1 MFGWLKTRRQRTAVP
16 VNGPRGQSDQ
26 LLQDGHALLAS
37 GDLCGAELCY
47 RQALAATPEHHLARV
62 HLGSVL
68 LQQQRFGD
76 AWTELS
82 AAQTLDPNHADC
94 HHMLGGLSERAH
106 DYTRAA
112 FHFQRAFELKPDLQ
126 LACLGACRVLSHLGQ
141 ITSARHLIAAG
152 LAVNPTSADLHF
164 YEGMLHFANDA
175 IDCAIE
181 SYREALA
188 LGADHS
194 ALHGFVGGLLLKRND
209 IGGALVHLQRAI
221 ELNPENTEAHH
232 DIGVVFT
239 RLGQVEQAIQHQEI
253 TIKQDPSQLQ
263 AYSCLLFALGSCVDC
278 TPQRFMQAAKRYAD
292 QVRKTVRPMQP
303 LTTQAPIAM
312 DTAIRSLRVGW
323 VSGDFRKHVN
333 LSFLKHVL
341 VGLANE
347 STELIAFSNNPYDD
361 GATHELRRLMT
372 HWHDIKEM
380 SDHEAAELIMSCR
393 VDILVDL
400 AGHTAHNRLPVF
412 AWRPAPVQVS
422 WLGFFAS
429 TGLTEIDYLLADPLS
444 VPAHWHSHFSERVW
458 YLPETR
464 LCMSPPD
471 LPDALEVV
479 QPPVLRTGFIMFGCF
494 QVLSKIND
502 SVLKTWARVMSGVPN
517 SRLRLQIR
525 YLELPGVRDTLIS
538 RMVRAGISSDR
549 VELHGGVPVA
559 EYLVAHNDVD
569 IILDTFPYPG
579 GTTTAEALWMGVPT
593 VTLKGNSLLARQGAS
608 MLHNVGLPDWIAVN
622 REDYVA
628 KAIHFASDTAELAN
642 LRTRLRQQALA
653 SPLFD
658 SNRFTAHF
666 LAALRAMHQQRGV
679 SLRVT
684 PHVGRR

>member
-1 MFGWLKTRRQRTAVP
+1 MLGWLKAKRHRTEMLIGGTQGQR
-16 VNGPRGQSDQ
+16 DQ
-26 LLQDGHALLAS
+26 LLQEGHALLAR

-47 RQALAATPEHHLARV
+47 RKAMAAAPKHPLARV
-62 HLGSVL
+62 SFGSVL
-68 LQQQRFGD
+68 VQPQRLAD
-76 AWTELS
+76 ARM
-82 AAQTLDPNHADC
+82 QLDVALTSDPSDADC
-94 HHMLGGLSERAH
+94 HYVLGALSERGH
-106 DYTRAA
+106 DHTCAA
-112 FHFQRAFELKPDLQ
+112 YHFQRAFELKPDLQ

-141 ITSARHLIAAG
+141 VTSARHLIASG
-152 LAVNPTSADLHF
+152 LAANPTSADLHF
-164 YEGMLHFANDA
+164 YEGMLHYANDA

-194 ALHGFVGGLLLKRND
+194 ALHGFVGGLLLKRNALD
-209 IGGALVHLQRAI
+209 KALVHLQRAI

-232 DIGVVFT
+232 DLGVVLL
-239 RLGQVEQAIQHQEI
+239 RLGQVERAIQHQEI
-253 TIKQDPSQLQ
+253 TIRQDPTQLQ
-263 AYSCLLFALGSCVDC
+263 AYSCLLFALGSSVEC
-278 TPQRFMQAAKRYAD
+278 TAQQYMATAKRYAN
-292 QVRKTVRPMQP
+292 QVRRSVRPLRQV
-303 LTTQAPIAM
+303 TDQAPPATDSAM
-312 DTAIRSLRVGW
+312 RPLRIGW
-323 VSGDFRKHVN
+323 VSGDLRKHVN

-341 VGLANE
+341 VGLAHE

-372 HWHDIKEM
+372 QWHDIKEM
-380 SDHEAAELIMSCR
+380 SDQEAAALIKSCR
-393 VDILVDL
+393 VDVLVDL

-412 AWRPAPVQVS
+412 AWRPAPVQIS

-429 TGLTEIDYLLADPLS
+429 TGLTEIDYLLADAVS
-444 VPAHWHSHFSERVW
+444 VPANWHSHFSERVW

-464 LCMSPPD
+464 LCMSAPD
-471 LPDALEVV
+471 VSEALKVV
-479 QPPVLRTGFIMFGCF
+479 QPPVLRTGFVTFGCF

-525 YLELPGVRDTLIS
+525 YLELPGVRDSLIS
-538 RMVRAGISSDR
+538 RMGRAGISSDR

-559 EYLVAHNDVD
+559 DYLAAHNEVD

-622 REDYVA
+622 REEYVT
-628 KAIHFASDTAELAN
+628 KAIRFASDTAALGD
-642 LRTRLRQQALA
+642 LRAQLRQRALA

-658 SNRFTAHF
+658 SSRFTAHF

-679 SLRVT
+679 SHRVT